1 MKQFIFS
8 FFFIVY
14 LLFSREIIAKNN
26 GAESTAL
33 GGCGV
38 TLNTVW
44 SNLNNQAGLAQINNL
59 IVGVGSENNFGMKE
73 LSTHFALLALPV
85 SGGVFGLN
93 INYTGFELYN
103 ETKIGLAFAKRLS
116 NHFNVGVQI
125 DYLSKYIAESAN
137 TNNSNKFTFE
147 IGIQKKLIRNLIL
160 GAHVF
165 NPIGVKLS
173 PQEIIPT
180 VFKIGLCYNANS
192 NVNVFAEGELESEQR
207 GSLKMGIDYRIIKQ
221 LHLRTGFSTNPSK
234 NSFGVG
240 YNINKIKIDIAV
252 SRHQILGYSPQL
264 SLSSAF

>member
-8 FFFIVY
+8 FFLIVY
-14 LLFSREIIAKNN
+14 LLFSREIIANNN

-38 TLNTVW
+38 TLNNVW

-59 IVGVGSENNFGMKE
+59 TIGIGSKNNFGIKE

-85 SGGVFGLN
+85 NGGVFGLN

-103 ETKIGLAFAKRLS
+103 DTKIGLAFAKKLS
-116 NHFNVGVQI
+116 DHFNVGIQI
-125 DYLSKYIAESAN
+125 DYLSKHIAQSG
-137 TNNSNKFTFE
+137 NNSNKFTFE
-147 IGIQKKLIRNLIL
+147 IGIQKKLMRNLIL

-165 NPIGVKLS
+165 NPIAVKLN
-173 PQEIIPT
+173 PQEIIPS

-192 NVNVFAEGELESEQR
+192 NVNVFAEGELESEQN
-207 GSLKMGIDYRIIKQ
+207 GSIKMGVDYRIIKQ

-234 NSFGVG
+234 NSFGIG
-240 YNINKIKIDIAV
+240 YNINKISIDIAIN
-252 SRHQILGYSPQL
+252 RHQILGYSPQL
-264 SLSSAF
+264 SLSSSF